1 MDTRIDFKTAE
12 KIGLLEKI
20 NWKTKYGNFNFYVR
34 RGMQEVQYNVGT
46 NVSKNPNSGEY
57 IKPFTSPMFGE
68 PLNVSEILDREDTWL
83 DIGGHMGFFAA
94 RMLKQFPKIKKVYA
108 YEALP
113 HNMSFGIQNIKENG
127 LEGSCEFIQKA
138 IVSDNS
144 DNVPFFISTD
154 SGKHSIVQI
163 RGREQITVPAININ
177 EAIKQHGITA
187 FKMDVEGA
195 EYELIKAIE
204 DWSNIR
210 IAIVEWHF
218 MYRPNKNNRVPR
230 FQEMMEIFN
239 NNFDEVRVIP
249 NVEHGKYFITHFVG
263 IKKDK

>member
-12 KIGLLEKI
+12 KLDLLELV
-20 NWKTKYGNFNFYVR
+20 NWKTQYGHFQFYVR
-34 RGMQEVQYNVGT
+34 KGMNEVQYNVST

-57 IKPFTSPMFGE
+57 IKPLTSPMFGE
-68 PLNVSEILDREDTWL
+68 PLNVNEILNQEDNWL
-83 DIGGHMGFFAA
+83 DIGGHMGFFAT
-94 RMLKQFPKIKKVYA
+94 RMIKQFPKIRKVYA

-113 HNMSFGIQNIKENG
+113 HNMSFGIQNVKINHCE
-127 LEGSCEFIQKA
+127 ESCEFIQKA
-138 IVSDNS
+138 IVSND
-144 DNVPFFISTD
+144 DPQVEFYISTD

-177 EAIKQHGITA
+177 KAIKEHNITA
-187 FKMDVEGA
+187 IKMDVEGA

-210 IAIVEWHF
+210 VAVIEWHF

-239 NNFDEVRVIP
+239 NNFDIVRVIP

-263 IKKDK
+263 IKTK